1 MNLRA
6 VERAAWTLGIG
17 GFLAVVVGS
26 LLAPDSTAFWPYAV
40 GSLAVGLPV
49 AHWYLGHEL
58 DELAA
63 DRAGRLTLFFLVLFG
78 AVYVGFRAVELVATP
93 DTVLDFAGRVVVLM
107 AALSVARR
115 TASRGGE

>member
-26 LLAPDSTAFWPYAV
+26 LLAPDSTAFWPYAA

-49 AHWYLGHEL
+49 AHWYLDHQL
-58 DELAA
+58 DELATE
-63 DRAGRLTLFFLVLFG
+63 RAGRLTLFFLVLFG
-78 AVYVGFRAVELVATP
+78 CVYVGFRAVELVAPP
-93 DTVLDFAGRVVVLM
+93 DSALDFGGRVVMLM
-107 AALSVARR
+107 VALSVARR
-115 TASRGGE
+115 TAGRDGE